1 MTDMQNRITELI
13 GNINGRKTE
22 DSMAATYLDT
32 PDLKE
37 LLSIAKE
44 CGTDPESLKVSF
56 YLYDF
61 LSEQYESMGRF
72 SVAAELRKD
81 ELCSAVVL
89 MQQEVL
95 GVDDVKDLVN
105 HLLRDRNYYV
115 DDDCEDVKE
124 LVSGVLSEE
133 EISQIIE
140 SCLSRRRSLK
150 HDPIEM
156 TQEYLDVIDEV
167 EEKIDN
173 NLTYRGLGSCHE
185 IWNLK
190 FTYLLEKGIA
200 WKSPAV
206 LNPRVRFD

>member
-1 MTDMQNRITELI
+1 MTDIQNRITELH
-13 GNINGRKTE
+13 GRKTE

-37 LLSIAKE
+37 LLSIARE

-95 GVDDVKDLVN
+95 
-105 HLLRDRNYYV
+105 
-115 DDDCEDVKE
+115 
-124 LVSGVLSEE
+124 
-133 EISQIIE
+133 
-140 SCLSRRRSLK
+140 
-150 HDPIEM
+150 
-156 TQEYLDVIDEV
+156 
-167 EEKIDN
+167 
-173 NLTYRGLGSCHE
+173 
-185 IWNLK
+185 
-190 FTYLLEKGIA
+190 
-200 WKSPAV
+200 
-206 LNPRVRFD
+206 